1 MNRRVIPVNGVNDA
15 KHYSQITERS
25 WTFRTVGYGHG
36 AQMWK
41 ELISA
46 LLAIGYDGAIN
57 VEHEDIVFSR
67 ARRPAKGLRFP
78 LRPSA
83 REPPEA
89 MWWA

>member
-1 MNRRVIPVNGVNDA
+1 M
-15 KHYSQITERS
+15 
-25 WTFRTVGYGHG
+25 GYGHG

-57 VEHEDIVFSR
+57 VEHEDMLFSR
-67 ARRPAKGLRFP
+67 AEGLQKACGFLSGL
-78 LRPSA
+78 LR